1 MNRKIVVILA
11 TLTMLLAF
19 GACKHS
25 GMALTKKAQAV
36 NINIDAPREL
46 AEGETGTVAIDV
58 RNIGL
63 NNLANTIIQVE
74 FPSELSVLSENHGAG
89 MNVSEGI
96 SPDGN
101 MMYQYD
107 VGDIRV
113 TQNSKAHFE
122 VRARFGTRNRSGN
135 IKVLV
140 WNKDLPGQR
149 LLETKAIDMKR

>member
-25 GMALTKKAQAV
+25 GVALTAKGQAL
-36 NINIDAPREL
+36 NIDIDAPSEL
-46 AEGETGTVAIDV
+46 AEGETGTVSIDV
-58 RNIGL
+58 GNVGV
-63 NNLANTIIQVE
+63 NNLADTIIQVE
-74 FPSELSVLSENHGAG
+74 FPSELSVLSESHGAG
-89 MNVSEGI
+89 MHVMEGI
-96 SPDGN
+96 SADGN

-107 VGDIRV
+107 VGDIEV
-113 TQNSKAHFE
+113 TQNSKANFE
-122 VRARFGTRNRSGN
+122 VRARFGTRNRSGD

-149 LLETKAIDMKR
+149 LIETKAINMKM

>member
-1 MNRKIVVILA
+1 MNRKIVVIMA

-25 GMALTKKAQAV
+25 GTALTAKAQAV
-36 NINIDAPREL
+36 NVDIDAPREL
-46 AEGETGTVAIDV
+46 AEGETGTVSIDV

-63 NNLANTIIQVE
+63 NNLSNTIIQVE

-89 MNVSEGI
+89 MRVMEGI
-96 SPDGN
+96 SADGN

-107 VGDIRV
+107 VGDIEV
-113 TQNSKAHFE
+113 TQNSKANFE
-122 VRARFGTRNRSGN
+122 VRARFGTRNRSGE

-140 WNKDLPGQR
+140 WNEDLPGQR